1 MPKVNTILNYFSS
14 PKTVKKPEARKEER
28 EKSQTPKREQKNKG
42 LSRGTTKFWA
52 EILY

>member
-14 PKTVKKPEARKEER
+14 PKAVKKPEPKTEEK

-42 LSRGTTKFWA
+42 LFSG
-52 EILY
+52 